1 MTDPV
6 FRPRAWLVA
15 ALVAVVSLHRLVHAE
30 ATSPAAPPAVLDSTA
45 VVPLVPERGRI
56 DGIAVKPTGQA
67 FFVIE
72 GVDRAITMIDLA
84 DPARREAAVT
94 AFAEGEKPV
103 AVACIDSITLAVV
116 VRSGRTWS
124 VRVYRLGPP
133 GMPVEATGPIQSIA
147 LGESERAPSDGA
159 VTLAV
164 SPSRNWLVV
173 SGLPEPMPPL
183 MRGAIAGARVGGVS
197 TRNCP
202 ERARNRER
210 IRPVAVAVSPFDELV
225 LFDPDGQEPDGPE
238 RPESREREG
247 SRLSMYSTVGAVKLL
262 ELATG
267 LPNVRGAVHAKDALW
282 VIAGSPG
289 DERLPEGV
297 WRLDAAMVDRRQAV
311 RPVCV
316 AKLRSPSAIAALPT
330 QQLLVV
336 YGPAAATIARIDPA
350 TSAAAPDAPPQ
361 E

>member
-1 MTDPV
+1 MADPV
-6 FRPRAWLVA
+6 FRLRAGIVAFFVAFLVA
-15 ALVAVVSLHRLVHAE
+15 FASPQGPVHAE

-45 VVPLVPERGRI
+45 AVPLVPDRGRI

-67 FFVIE
+67 FFVID

-84 DPARREAAVT
+84 DPDRREAAVT

-103 AVACIDSITLAVV
+103 AIACIDSITLAVV
-116 VRSGRTWS
+116 VHAGRTWS
-124 VRVYRLGPP
+124 IRVYRLGPP
-133 GMPVEATGPIQSIA
+133 GMPVDATAPIQSLA
-147 LGESERAPSDGA
+147 LGESDREPADGPVA
-159 VTLAV
+159 VAV

-183 MRGAIAGARVGGVS
+183 LRGAIAGARVGGVS
-197 TRNCP
+197 PRNCP
-202 ERARNRER
+202 ERSRNRDR
-210 IRPVAVAVSPFDELV
+210 IRPTAVAVSPFDELV
-225 LFDPDGQEPDGPE
+225 LLDADGPE
-238 RPESREREG
+238 RAG

-267 LPNVRGAVHAKDALW
+267 LPNVRGAVHTKDALW
-282 VIAGSPG
+282 VIAGNPA
-289 DERLPEGV
+289 DDRLPEGL

-316 AKLRSPSAIAALPT
+316 AKLESPSAIAALPT

-336 YGPAAATIARIDPA
+336 HGAAASTIVRIDPA
-350 TSAAAPDAPPQ
+350 GTAAASQ

>member
-6 FRPRAWLVA
+6 FRPRVRLVA
-15 ALVAVVSLHRLVHAE
+15 ALVALASLHRLVHAE
-30 ATSPAAPPAVLDSTA
+30 GMSPAAPPVVLDSTA
-45 VVPLVPERGRI
+45 VVPLVPDHGRI

-67 FFVIE
+67 FFVIDRM
-72 GVDRAITMIDLA
+72 DRAITMIDLA

-124 VRVYRLGPP
+124 IRVYRLGPP
-133 GMPVEATGPIQSIA
+133 GMPVEATAPIQSLA
-147 LGESERAPSDGA
+147 LGESDREPSDGA

-183 MRGAIAGARVGGVS
+183 LRGAIAGARVGGVS

-202 ERARNRER
+202 ERSRNRAR
-210 IRPVAVAVSPFDELV
+210 LRPVAVAVSPLDELV
-225 LFDPDGQEPDGPE
+225 LFDPDGPD
-238 RPESREREG
+238 PESEG
-247 SRLSMYSTVGAVKLL
+247 SLLSMYSTVGAVKLL

-282 VIAGSPG
+282 VIAGNPG
-289 DERLPEGV
+289 DDRLPEGL

-316 AKLRSPSAIAALPT
+316 AKLRAPSAIAALPT

-336 YGPAAATIARIDPA
+336 HGPAAATIARIDPA
-350 TSAAAPDAPPQ
+350 GAADAPQ